1 MKKLLA
7 LSALSLMLLTACGK
21 EAPAE
26 AAETFFT
33 ELSQGDVK
41 KALSIAYLPAEVN
54 NPFGL
59 SLLEQV
65 FNAMQEELKKQGGIK
80 KITAEK
86 VTYNSDKTQASVVLK
101 IETNDGK
108 VKSGKP
114 IDVVKDNGVWKVK
127 MQ

>member
-1 MKKLLA
+1 MKKLLV

-33 ELSQGDVK
+33 ELLQGDVK
-41 KALSIAYLPAEVN
+41 KALSIVYLPAEVN

-59 SLLEQV
+59 DLLEQV
-65 FNAMQEELKKQGGIK
+65 FNAMQEELKKQGGVK

-101 IETNDGK
+101 IETNNGQ
-108 VKSGKP
+108 VKSSES
-114 IDVVKDNGVWKVK
+114 INVVKDNGVWKVK